1 MVGLIYPGL
10 GTANAGTLMPVG
22 GESIVYVKKRKKT
35 ALYKTRPIVPRAGQR
50 AARREVQ
57 KHKPTRG
64 VKIPDKGS

>member
-35 ALYKTRPIVPRAGQR
+35 ALYKTRPIVPRAGATGDAGG
-50 AARREVQ
+50 AAGGKARSTEA
-57 KHKPTRG
+57 
-64 VKIPDKGS
+64 